1 MAGESALLLDT
12 SGTTSFKDDMTSATG
27 FDNLQLVTSLSM
39 ADGKHN
45 NAAEIS
51 NSADDILV
59 ASSSMDATGSFEVS
73 SAVHSLTLQTSAS
86 SGSGGKLVS
95 SATSQVTQSS
105 ANIGSSN
112 ASNSKMGWVYSSF
125 IIASFILG
133 CI

>member
-27 FDNLQLVTSLSM
+27 FDNLQLVTSLSI

-86 SGSGGKLVS
+86 SGSGKLVS

-125 IIASFILG
+125 IVASFILG